1 MDYNFT
7 YEFGSDDIETTI
19 ANSEPSI
26 IIKEISE
33 TELPP
38 DGKTKKTLSDM
49 IESLHLKYNSYHEFD
64 NINH

>member
-1 MDYNFT
+1 MSTMDYNFT

-33 TELPP
+33 TELPA
-38 DGKTKKTLSDM
+38 DGKTKEKLFFRHD
-49 IESLHLKYNSYHEFD
+49 
-64 NINH
+64 